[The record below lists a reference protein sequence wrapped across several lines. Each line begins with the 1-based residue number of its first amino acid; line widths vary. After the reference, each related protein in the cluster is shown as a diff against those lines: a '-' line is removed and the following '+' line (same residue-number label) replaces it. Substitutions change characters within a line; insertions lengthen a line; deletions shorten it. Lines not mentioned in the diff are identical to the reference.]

1 MVWECNP
8 YMKLSYEEKIDL
20 MSSLNWDYLDSY
32 DDMLAVIEGGLE
44 CSGAFT
50 RDKLF
55 VRSLERLP
63 WHYVT
68 ALWGVETIK
77 DMYTPEIAKRIWPKE
92 RRKHFD
98 YALAV
103 LRREPLPPTRWGDEY
118 FKSKRY
124 RFFSNRGNST

>member
-1 MVWECNP
+1 MH
-8 YMKLSYEEKIDL
+8 LSYDEKIEL
-20 MSSLNWDYLDSY
+20 MCSLNWDYLDSY
-32 DDMLAVIEGGLE
+32 EDMLAVIEGRLE

-68 ALWGVETIK
+68 GLWGVETIK

-92 RRKHFD
+92 RRYHFD

-103 LRREPLPPTRWGDEY
+103 LRREPLPPARWGDER
-118 FKSKRY
+118 FKQMWRPV
-124 RFFSNRGNST
+124 FSDRWYSFEQGVL